1 MFEKPNIRW
10 TDGQTDSFWG
20 WGGREAPQNFIADF
34 ENCNHPQVKTQA
46 TVKLNNCKKN

>member
-34 ENCNHPQVKTQA
+34 ENSVTRPVPHKKKQIDG
-46 TVKLNNCKKN
+46 NN